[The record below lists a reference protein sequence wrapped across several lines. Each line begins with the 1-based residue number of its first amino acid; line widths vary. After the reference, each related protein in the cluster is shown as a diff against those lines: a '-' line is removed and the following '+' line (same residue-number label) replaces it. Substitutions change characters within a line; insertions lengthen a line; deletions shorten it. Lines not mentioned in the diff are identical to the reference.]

1 MVAVVTGFVALF
13 KDMGLSAATVQKEE
27 ISQAQISTLFWINVT
42 ISTGVMLAAAAA
54 APAVAWFYQEPL
66 LTLITVAYAPGILF
80 GGLTVQHEAL
90 LRRQMRFA
98 ALAALDILSLV
109 LGLAVAIVL
118 AWEGL
123 GYWAL
128 VANQLVA
135 GSVYAVSVWAA
146 CSWRPS
152 PPARNAGVRSMLTFG
167 GNLTGFN
174 VVNYCGGNLDNL
186 LVGRFWGAQ
195 QLGLYA
201 KAYQLLLLPI
211 DQINTPF
218 ATVSVPVLSRLIGT
232 PERYR
237 QAYLRILEKLAIVT
251 MPLASFMIG
260 TSDWLVRLVLG
271 PQWTFT
277 AELFMILGF
286 AAFIM
291 PVLNSTGW
299 LFMTQN
305 RTHDLFRWGL
315 IDVTLK
321 VVSIV
326 AGLPWG
332 PIGVAVAIVL
342 RMYVQA
348 PLLFWYVGRKGPVR
362 AGDFYRVI
370 ASPTCAFL
378 FTLAALFG
386 MRTFVI
392 HVDPLVGLAAAFGL
406 TACTNLAALISLPTG
421 RAALHD
427 LKSIL
432 LLLLVKRPV

>member
-1 MVAVVTGFVALF
+1 
-13 KDMGLSAATVQKEE
+13 
-27 ISQAQISTLFWINVT
+27 
-42 ISTGVMLAAAAA
+42 
-54 APAVAWFYQEPL
+54 
-66 LTLITVAYAPGILF
+66 
-80 GGLTVQHEAL
+80 
-90 LRRQMRFA
+90 
-98 ALAALDILSLV
+98 
-109 LGLAVAIVL
+109 
-118 AWEGL
+118 
-123 GYWAL
+123 
-128 VANQLVA
+128 
-135 GSVYAVSVWAA
+135 
-146 CSWRPS
+146 
-152 PPARNAGVRSMLTFG
+152 
-167 GNLTGFN
+167 
-174 VVNYCGGNLDNL
+174 
-186 LVGRFWGAQ
+186 
-195 QLGLYA
+195 
-201 KAYQLLLLPI
+201 
-211 DQINTPF
+211 
-218 ATVSVPVLSRLIGT
+218 
-232 PERYR
+232 
-237 QAYLRILEKLAIVT
+237 
-251 MPLASFMIG
+251 
-260 TSDWLVRLVLG
+260 
-271 PQWTFT
+271 
-277 AELFMILGF
+277 MILGF